1 MDAEEHSKTDPLL
14 DIIDF
19 VSLCLSS
26 DEATAL
32 SSSSSSSSISSSNK
46 HHVGDEEKD
55 KGKKKKEEMKNNGGK
70 PTLFGLY
77 ISPEVDFEGIS
88 RLSHFIESQVS
99 HSLPVAPSPSLS
111 FNGFNPLANFISEQ
125 ANPLLPDKS
134 SPSPLASLD
143 DSEPI
148 VPKYT
153 PRNLDR
159 PSNVFLLAPYK
170 ASTPSSP
177 TLPYP
182 PESSLPQPR
191 TPCYSILSGNQSLP
205 TLLASPSKV
214 TVSEIPEPLQS
225 SVAASSSLNSITS
238 QDSLQ
243 SSGTL
248 DSKGSPPPNP
258 LQGSPQTQDTIT
270 RKKPQPVE
278 TPWIPSLLSKD
289 PGVRREITLNKRN
302 DSSSSDVDLLEIHLS
317 PSQFFDD
324 IECSSGS
331 LAPTSSHSKHGTHLS
346 NKRREKDE
354 LVCLKPDT
362 RHEMTSSLPSIIK
375 KNSTEKGSLQ
385 SAGDNEKLHM
395 KREKKKENYEELCRD
410 RGKQKER
417 DENVCKDREKK
428 KERDEELLKDRV
440 KEKDKDEEALLKSLT
455 PLTLCDKTDSRSS
468 GQGNK
473 DKSKHQSK
481 DRNMPQSNKDTSKHQ
496 SNKDTSKHQ
505 SNKDTSKHQ
514 SNKDTSKHQSNK
526 DTSKH
531 KSNKDTSK
539 HQSKKDTSTY
549 LPRAQRQQDRG
560 RSHEEESGS
569 RASGRGSH
577 RVTEN
582 IEGQVSEKGGEPIKS
597 YMVPFVSDNPQEN
610 KDNEDPGW
618 SYLKLLKTDAERYQ
632 QTRRLWKSVVVPD
645 PNVNQTY
652 SGYLSC
658 KRAARTDHYKQTQH
672 GEEKASTS
680 THVQQPKKRK
690 REEERGRHGQ
700 PPEKRRKF
708 NDVSFSIR
716 RFHRSMADVTDDYVS
731 DLRER
736 CRTQAEAIKLQR
748 IHNEKQHQLLMAC
761 SEVQALHNFYSGL
774 PDQDKSVT
782 QDMVERDQEEM
793 EQLYQCF
800 RTVYGWNGRCF
811 FP

>member
-32 SSSSSSSSISSSNK
+32 SSSSSSSSSIPFNNK
-46 HHVGDEEKD
+46 HHVGDEERD
-55 KGKKKKEEMKNNGGK
+55 KGKKKREEMKNNGK
-70 PTLFGLY
+70 KSTLFGLY

-88 RLSHFIESQVS
+88 RLSHFIKSQVS
-99 HSLPVAPSPSLS
+99 HSLPVAPSPSFIL
-111 FNGFNPLANFISEQ
+111 NGFNPLANFISEQ

-143 DSEPI
+143 DSAPI
-148 VPKYT
+148 VPNYT

-159 PSNVFLLAPYK
+159 LSNVFLHTPYK
-170 ASTPSSP
+170 ASTPPSP
-177 TLPYP
+177 TLPCP

-205 TLLASPSKV
+205 TLLASPSKI
-214 TVSEIPEPLQS
+214 TVSEITEPLQR

-248 DSKGSPPPNP
+248 DSKGSHPPPPNP
-258 LQGSPQTQDTIT
+258 LQGSPQTQDAIT
-270 RKKPQPVE
+270 RKELQPVE
-278 TPWIPSLLSKD
+278 TPWIPSSVSKD
-289 PGVRREITLNKRN
+289 PEVRREVTPKKRN
-302 DSSSSDVDLLEIHLS
+302 DGSSSDVDLLEIHPS

-331 LAPTSSHSKHGTHLS
+331 LAPTSSHSKHDTHLS

-385 SAGDNEKLHM
+385 SAGDNEKVHM

-417 DENVCKDREKK
+417 DEDVCKDREKK
-428 KERDEELLKDRV
+428 KERDEEFLKDREK
-440 KEKDKDEEALLKSLT
+440 KEDKDEEALLKSQT

-468 GQGNK
+468 GQSNK
-473 DKSKHQSK
+473 DRSKHQSSK

-505 SNKDTSKHQ
+505 SNKDTSKHRINKDTSKHQ
-514 SNKDTSKHQSNK
+514 SNKDTNKHRSNKDTSKHQSNK
-526 DTSKH
+526 DTSK
-531 KSNKDTSK
+531 
-539 HQSKKDTSTY
+539 Y
-549 LPRAQRQQDRG
+549 LPKAQRQQDKG

-577 RVTEN
+577 RVAEN
-582 IEGQVSEKGGEPIKS
+582 IESRAIEGQVSEKGGEPIKS

-658 KRAARTDHYKQTQH
+658 
-672 GEEKASTS
+672 EEKASTS

-708 NDVSFSIR
+708 NDISFSIR
-716 RFHRSMADVTDDYVS
+716 RIHRSMADVTEDYVS

-736 CRTQAEAIKLQR
+736 CRTQAEAMKLQR

-782 QDMVERDQEEM
+782 QDMVEHDQEEM